1 MDRSFPYHL
10 NIFNDVPIN
19 FTRGNLVNITQSSTV
34 SRFYENTI
42 NYTILANT
50 ITTNFKKFGA
60 NLARNFVALYLSSIY
75 NKGDSSKNVI
85 VKFKDEIT
93 VINTEE
99 FKIKVK
105 INLIEG
111 DHRTEIHYQLVKI
124 FNGDF

>member
-1 MDRSFPYHL
+1 M
-10 NIFNDVPIN
+10 
-19 FTRGNLVNITQSSTV
+19 NITQSSTV
-34 SRFYENTI
+34 STFYENTI
-42 NYTILANT
+42 NYTVLTNT

-85 VKFKDEIT
+85 VKFKDEVT

-105 INLIEG
+105 IKLIKG
-111 DHRTEIHYQLVKI
+111 DHRTQIHYQLVTI
-124 FNGDF
+124 FNGYF